1 MAARPHQAH
10 QHIGLSLMD
19 TGLGSLGTIGILTI
33 GRAMPGTVS
42 HGMTGGGEQYHHLLI
57 LARRTE

>member
-1 MAARPHQAH
+1 
-10 QHIGLSLMD
+10 MD